1 MHKNEF
7 ENRCI
12 KQGNIRPINTQTD
25 RDAVAATQQRIA
37 TDCIEAA
44 EALVGTKGEARAVG
58 QAYFAMEHKAN
69 ELLARNGWESKA
81 HDCTAAALE
90 MMLKRKDLA
99 DRLALSYRDRKKYDY
114 THDPRDLATG
124 KKLRDL
130 IDTARAFMLDCDAGM
145 PRR

>member
-7 ENRCI
+7 ENRCL
-12 KQGNIRPINTQTD
+12 KTGNLRPLQTQTD
-25 RDAVAATQQRIA
+25 RDAVAATQLQLA

-44 EALVGTKGEARAVG
+44 EILRGTKGEPRAPG

-69 ELLARNGWESKA
+69 ELRARNGWASKA

-90 MMLKRKDLA
+90 LMLNRKDLA
-99 DRLALSYRDRKKYDY
+99 DRLTASYRERKKYDY

-124 KKLRDL
+124 KKLSDL
-130 IDTARAFMLDCDAGM
+130 IDTARAFMADCDDAM
-145 PRR
+145 PK